1 MALYV
6 STIASNLG
14 AYILVGKAAGVLVS
28 LGLVGSVTTVTSF
41 VAAIGGPI
49 TIGIALAAAIGY
61 IIYRLAGG
69 SWQKSLAK
77 KAAEAIRKES
87 VFDDIEKAV
96 TDYWNSTSKA
106 IKAGLDEL
114 IIKTDEYIENLKADA
129 KVEYDID
136 EVDVC
141 VSLIDDTL
149 LILKSSD

>member
-1 MALYV
+1 M
-6 STIASNLG
+6 
-14 AYILVGKAAGVLVS
+14 
-28 LGLVGSVTTVTSF
+28 
-41 VAAIGGPI
+41 
-49 TIGIALAAAIGY
+49 
-61 IIYRLAGG
+61 
-69 SWQKSLAK
+69 
-77 KAAEAIRKES
+77 
-87 VFDDIEKAV
+87 FDDIEKAV

>member
-1 MALYV
+1 M
-6 STIASNLG
+6 
-14 AYILVGKAAGVLVS
+14 
-28 LGLVGSVTTVTSF
+28 
-41 VAAIGGPI
+41 
-49 TIGIALAAAIGY
+49 
-61 IIYRLAGG
+61 
-69 SWQKSLAK
+69 
-77 KAAEAIRKES
+77 
-87 VFDDIEKAV
+87 FDDIEKAV
-96 TDYWNSTSKA
+96 TEYWNSTSKA